1 MNTKRNY
8 ILILGLAAVLCMPLF
23 FACANRALGRS
34 DELHGVAFGTQEE
47 AGNAGG
53 GSGDSTSG
61 DASDSTSGGG
71 IIGMILGSDTAK
83 GLMDGSTQS
92 GWDSLI
98 SERIPARATLLK
110 LRNQGIF
117 SVFNQ
122 SPNAG
127 VLLCPD
133 GQLMEREYVYKY
145 EKIYPPAAES
155 EVRAQCDKLAA
166 IRDRLRARGKELY
179 LFITPTKPRYYEDS
193 IPESLRKM
201 QAFPDRPGNYE
212 VLKEV
217 LGDYDFEVFD
227 SIAYIDALIRDGS
240 DEVLQFPLYQQTG
253 THWTWPL
260 GLKVALGFA
269 DFLRERSAWE
279 IPKAHEVIGKADA
292 PVFPDADLYDILNI
306 YTKPWG
312 NYFNADIVLDE
323 VPENADLVMNEAPDR
338 DDAEEMAASANPDTN
353 LQSEDTA
360 DPNVVNADNAGNDS
374 MHGQRADMLVRG
386 GSFLGQTVSPLINHG
401 FFGHCMYLENTK
413 VYSEDWPDGGTF
425 TSYDE
430 LEPAL
435 SAQLRDT
442 DILILEINEAH
453 VPTMSFG
460 FIDWLYEHLDALG

>member
-98 SERIPARATLLK
+98 SERIPARATLLR

-166 IRDRLRARGKELY
+166 IRDRMQAQGKELY
-179 LFITPTKPRYYEDS
+179 IFITPTKPRYYEDS

-212 VLKEV
+212 VLTGV
-217 LGDYDFEVFD
+217 LADYDFEVFD
-227 SIAYIDALIRDGS
+227 SIAYIDAMIRDGS

-269 DFLRERSAWE
+269 DFLRERSAWSV
-279 IPKAHEVIGKADA
+279 PMGAEVIGKVDA

-312 NYFNADIVLDE
+312 NYFNADIVVDE
-323 VPENADLVMNEAPDR
+323 AAAPDSGTA
-338 DDAEEMAASANPDTN
+338 DEAAVELGGSADGTAVDLGDAENTDSAVAHT
-353 LQSEDTA
+353 
-360 DPNVVNADNAGNDS
+360 G
-374 MHGQRADMLVRG
+374 RADMLVRG

-401 FFGHCMYLENTK
+401 FFRHCMYLENTK
-413 VYSEDWPDGGTF
+413 VYSENWPDGGTF
-425 TSYDE
+425 TDYDE

-435 SAQLRDT
+435 SAQLHDT

-460 FIDWLYEHLDALG
+460 FIDWLYEHIDALG

>member
-110 LRNQGIF
+110 SRNQGIF

-269 DFLRERSAWE
+269 DFLRERSAWSV
-279 IPKAHEVIGKADA
+279 PMGAEVIGKADA

-306 YTKPWG
+306 YTPAWG
-312 NYFNADIVLDE
+312 NYFNADIVVDE
-323 VPENADLVMNEAPDR
+323 VAAPDSGTAIKTAEELGGVADGAAVTP
-338 DDAEEMAASANPDTN
+338 DDAE
-353 LQSEDTA
+353 
-360 DPNVVNADNAGNDS
+360 NAGRAVA
-374 MHGQRADMLVRG
+374 HTGRADMLVRG
-386 GSFLGQTVSPLINHG
+386 GSFLGQTISPLINHG

-413 VYSEDWPDGGTF
+413 VYSEDWPNGGTF

-435 SAQLRDT
+435 SAQLKET

-460 FIDWLYEHLDALG
+460 FIDWLYEHPEALD